1 MCEQLERLLRD
12 MDLPSLGLGILP
24 ADAEFGIVPM
34 PGFNMGEDRA
44 HYELVSCGV
53 DITDAGELALHHKA
67 FDALSGAACHGE
79 SARGLISKA
88 LAFWSN
94 A

>member
-1 MCEQLERLLRD
+1 MSEQLERLLRE

-24 ADAEFGIVPM
+24 ADAEFGIVPV

-44 HYELVSCGV
+44 RYELVSSGV

-67 FDALSGAACHGE
+67 FDALSSAACHGD
-79 SARGLISKA
+79 SARGLIEQG
-88 LAFWSN
+88 LAFWRDH
-94 A
+94 

>member
-1 MCEQLERLLRD
+1 MCEQLERLLRE
-12 MDLPSLGLGILP
+12 MDLPSLGLRILP
-24 ADAEFGIVPM
+24 ADADFGIVPM

-53 DITDAGELALHHKA
+53 DVTAADELALHHKA
-67 FDALSGAACHGE
+67 FDALSGAACHGD

-88 LAFWSN
+88 LAFWRN